1 MAVGTR
7 MQQRRA
13 TAAVWTTSDYV
24 LADGELGVT
33 TDTGIIKIGN
43 GVTPWTGLDPAFDSQ
58 YLPILGQAAD
68 SALLGGISAASF
80 LKVVDATTAATAD
93 KVALRLNDGR
103 LKATTGT
110 ASDDLTNKAQL
121 DTVVTSVS
129 DGKKKLIART
139 VTSAATLALTDA
151 YGTVLVNHSSLT
163 AQVVVTIPLNATVA
177 FPVGSWM
184 EVTAIGAGGA
194 KISGAGGVTL
204 SGASNAFPGY
214 GTVRLV
220 KTATDAWFGI
230 SMNAGKR
237 LPTMKVI
244 KNSAGTSY
252 ANGSYTFIPY
262 NATDTSDTYNPD
274 NEWFSIPGT
283 GLATARRV
291 NILKDG
297 EYLVQV
303 FFNSSSATVGF
314 TQIGMMV
321 ADNTIA
327 GGAYR
332 CLIHGLGGTTNAIL
346 RTRFTAGQSVG
357 ASHNPAAASV
367 TDLAD
372 GTSGIGNSMAITR
385 LSD

>member
-1 MAVGTR
+1 
-7 MQQRRA
+7 
-13 TAAVWTTSDYV
+13 
-24 LADGELGVT
+24 
-33 TDTGIIKIGN
+33 
-43 GVTPWTGLDPAFDSQ
+43 
-58 YLPILGQAAD
+58 
-68 SALLGGISAASF
+68 
-80 LKVVDATTAATAD
+80 
-93 KVALRLNDGR
+93 
-103 LKATTGT
+103 
-110 ASDDLTNKAQL
+110 
-121 DTVVTSVS
+121 
-129 DGKKKLIART
+129 
-139 VTSAATLALTDA
+139 
-151 YGTVLVNHSSLT
+151 LT

-177 FPVGSWM
+177 FPVGSWL
-184 EVTAIGAGGA
+184 EITAIGAGGA

-274 NEWFSIPGT
+274 NEWFSIPVT